1 MILTKAPFDGLR
13 VVSKVEPQRAPKKR
27 IKKVFFAVLAVLA
40 RKSLSSRGPR
50 IKKVFFAVLA
60 VLARKSLSSSFC

>member
-40 RKSLSSRGPR
+40 RKSLSS
-50 IKKVFFAVLA
+50 
-60 VLARKSLSSSFC
+60 SFC